1 MAYAKVPLKKSA
13 LTLSNAEYS
22 LCRICVHSS
31 SAPVLSGQEDKLDI
45 HIYFQVADRSIHH
58 IPQILVHHMTRVLLW
73 INSQGLGRV
82 KLREQRQLVLH
93 DEKNESSL
101 LSNFHLFT
109 SPRNTLDLTVLVSC
123 AGCATKG
130 IFPIPQ
136 FNAGNVSVDLT
147 LNQMIHQHVSGDLQ
161 NKGILTAKTVDE
173 DPASCQ
179 RWISR
184 KEIKSAK
191 I

>member
-1 MAYAKVPLKKSA
+1 MLGRKYMAYAKVPLKKSG

-58 IPQILVHHMTRVLLW
+58 IPQILVHHMTRVLSE

-109 SPRNTLDLTVLVSC
+109 SPRNTWFYRFRFLCRVRDEGNFPYPTIQCWQRFRRPNPKPDDMSAVS
-123 AGCATKG
+123 AATYK
-130 IFPIPQ
+130 I
-136 FNAGNVSVDLT
+136 
-147 LNQMIHQHVSGDLQ
+147 
-161 NKGILTAKTVDE
+161 
-173 DPASCQ
+173 
-179 RWISR
+179 
-184 KEIKSAK
+184 KEY
-191 I
+191 

>member
-1 MAYAKVPLKKSA
+1 MLGRKYMAYAKVPLKKSG

-45 HIYFQVADRSIHH
+45 DVYFQVADRSIHH
-58 IPQILVHHMTRVLLW
+58 IPQILVHHMTRVLSE

-82 KLREQRQLVLH
+82 KLREQRQPVLH

-109 SPRNTLDLTVLVSC
+109 SPRNTRFYRFRFLCSRRC
-123 AGCATKG
+123 AHYDR
-130 IFPIPQ
+130 
-136 FNAGNVSVDLT
+136 NALWNKNFQD
-147 LNQMIHQHVSGDLQ
+147 GDESFV
-161 NKGILTAKTVDE
+161 N
-173 DPASCQ
+173 
-179 RWISR
+179 W
-184 KEIKSAK
+184 
-191 I
+191 

>member
-1 MAYAKVPLKKSA
+1 MAYAKLPLTKNG

-45 HIYFQVADRSIHH
+45 HIYFQVVDRSIHH
-58 IPQILVHHMTRVLLW
+58 IPQILVHHMTRVLSE

-82 KLREQRQLVLH
+82 KLREQRQLVLL

-109 SPRNTLDLTVLVSC
+109 SPTKHYPAQQTKTVKSARRKRRDVSLSHNSML
-123 AGCATKG
+123 GT
-130 IFPIPQ
+130 F
-136 FNAGNVSVDLT
+136 SVDLR
-147 LNQMIHQHVSGDLQ
+147 GGPFDF
-161 NKGILTAKTVDE
+161 
-173 DPASCQ
+173 
-179 RWISR
+179 
-184 KEIKSAK
+184 
-191 I
+191 